1 MNMERW
7 ILIGIIAISILALF
21 FLVPKNKAREAWM
34 IFLSLQIITWPA
46 GLLAVEWNMIDYP
59 IQLFSFAN
67 EFNRSSFTFEF
78 FLFPVTAIMFNLYY
92 PKKIKKTGT
101 FFYYFL
107 FAGFFTC
114 LEVIIERHTE
124 LVNYI
129 SWHGSYTLI
138 TVMVTL
144 FLNHTYYH
152 WFKKGVKGTETNE

>member
-7 ILIGIIAISILALF
+7 ILVGIIAISILAIFLF
-21 FLVPKNKAREAWM
+21 VPRKKAREAWVL
-34 IFLSLQIITWPA
+34 FLSLQIITWPA
-46 GLLAVEWNMIDYP
+46 GLLAVEWKMIDYP

-78 FLFPVTAIMFNLYY
+78 FLFPVTAIIFSLYF
-92 PKKIKKTGT
+92 PKQFRKIGR

-124 LVNYI
+124 LVDYQ

-138 TVMVTL
+138 SVMVTL
-144 FLNHTYYH
+144 FINHTYYN
-152 WFKKGVKGTETNE
+152 WFKKELKETEI

>member
-1 MNMERW
+1 MERW
-7 ILIGIIAISILALF
+7 ILIGILAISILALF

-78 FLFPVTAIMFNLYY
+78 FLFPLTAIMFNLYY

-152 WFKKGVKGTETNE
+152 WFKKGLKGTETNE

>member
-1 MNMERW
+1 MMNMERW
-7 ILIGIIAISILALF
+7 ILIGIIAISILAIL
-21 FLVPKNKAREAWM
+21 FLVPKNRAREAWV

-78 FLFPVTAIMFNLYY
+78 FLFPVTAIMFSLYF
-92 PKKIKKTGT
+92 PKKSKKTGT

-114 LEVIIERHTE
+114 LEVIIERYTK
-124 LVNYI
+124 LVDYL
-129 SWHGSYTLI
+129 SWQGTYTLLS
-138 TVMVTL
+138 VMVTL
-144 FLNHTYYH
+144 FINHTYYI
-152 WFKKGVKGTETNE
+152 WFKKRLKGTETK

>member
-129 SWHGSYTLI
+129 SWHGSYTLV